1 MAGGVGSR
9 FWPASRESLP
19 KQFLDILGVGK
30 SLIQLTYDRA
40 LQLVPKE
47 NILIATNKRYKGLV
61 NEHLPDISDNQ
72 ILKIKTTD
80 KSAHKD
86 FKSFC
91 DKTGHQLV
99 EYFKETNV
107 TIFYIKKLTL

>member
-1 MAGGVGSR
+1 MKFDLEVDAIGLKC
-9 FWPASRESLP
+9 PLP
-19 KQFLDILGVGK
+19 IL
-30 SLIQLTYDRA
+30 YC
-40 LQLVPKE
+40 
-47 NILIATNKRYKGLV
+47 KRGL
-61 NEHLPDISDNQ
+61 NSISDNQ
-72 ILKIKTTD
+72 TLKIKTTD

-99 EYFKETNV
+99 EHFNENEV